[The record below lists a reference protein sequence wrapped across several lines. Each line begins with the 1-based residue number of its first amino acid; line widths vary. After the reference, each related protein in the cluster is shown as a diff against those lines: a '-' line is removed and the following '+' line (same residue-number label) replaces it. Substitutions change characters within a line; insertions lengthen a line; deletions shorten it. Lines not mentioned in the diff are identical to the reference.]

1 MAGEGVPKTID
12 ISALRKDLL
21 QIDGLYAGMSKLRY
35 ELYDLRKRI
44 DLNYV
49 ALGVVMACKDQGQTL
64 ELEEKEKW
72 CVDEVKRLKAI
83 VVTVVGTK
91 TRLSTVEYKQW
102 RSLRGRDY
110 LSKQRMKR
118 QVRGGLVI
126 VSEISL
132 RETLRLFTRLVTERD
147 MLHEK
152 DYIAKITKA
161 REDEDSMAFQR
172 ECRGDST
179 TVRNFTSREVS
190 LEECKIPNC
199 GMVLYLEDMV
209 LLVQERDKERCSN
222 KQNLRYCN
230 MLTISQAAKDR
241 ERLS

>member
-1 MAGEGVPKTID
+1 M
-12 ISALRKDLL
+12 
-21 QIDGLYAGMSKLRY
+21 
-35 ELYDLRKRI
+35 

-49 ALGVVMACKDQGQTL
+49 ALGVVMACKDEGQRL

-126 VSEISL
+126 VSEI

-179 TVRNFTSREVS
+179 NLHKFTSREAS
-190 LEECKIPNC
+190 LEEREILNC
-199 GMVLYLEDMV
+199 GDG
-209 LLVQERDKERCSN
+209 LVPR
-222 KQNLRYCN
+222 RYGI
-230 MLTISQAAKDR
+230 TGAR
-241 ERLS
+241 ERQREVQQQTGLALWQYVDDFAGSKRPSKTKLRTNVK

>member
-49 ALGVVMACKDQGQTL
+49 ALGVVMACKDQGQRL

-83 VVTVVGTK
+83 VLTVVGTK
-91 TRLSTVEYKQW
+91 TRLSAVEYKQW

-147 MLHEK
+147 MLHDK

-161 REDEDSMAFQR
+161 RENEDSI
-172 ECRGDST
+172 
-179 TVRNFTSREVS
+179 V
-190 LEECKIPNC
+190 
-199 GMVLYLEDMV
+199 Y
-209 LLVQERDKERCSN
+209 
-222 KQNLRYCN
+222 
-230 MLTISQAAKDR
+230 
-241 ERLS
+241 